1 MACHESC
8 LCVPI
13 TEFPI
18 LLCSFFPMLLV
29 VMGGGVGWLGGNSG
43 GGIELGQAFN
53 AAGEQGGVGVGRGLA
68 GENARERWGEEAIGD
83 GVWWCWEGVWVNVL
97 QAP

>member
-1 MACHESC
+1 MNPVFVF
-8 LCVPI
+8 LPLNFLFFCVI
-13 TEFPI
+13 
-18 LLCSFFPMLLV
+18 FFSMLLV

-68 GENARERWGEEAIGD
+68 GENARERWGEEARGD
-83 GVWWCWEGVWVNVL
+83 GVW
-97 QAP
+97 